1 MPLFSP
7 TNPFDGD
14 VERATSESNSTE
26 DWSLITDICS
36 QVEASPNGSK
46 DCLMAIMKRVQHK
59 VPLVAMH
66 SLTLLEACVSSCG
79 KPFQVQI
86 CSKEFSDEV
95 TKVLEKAHPKVCDRL
110 KAMLVEWWEKFKN
123 DSQMC
128 LLFFIIKNLK
138 DKEIEFPALG
148 SKEMEAAKAGFGSPA
163 KEPSKGVV
171 RSKEED
177 DLAKAIELSIK
188 EQKQYPSLSG
198 VGGSSSSTT
207 SSVGPSL
214 ASPPS
219 LYPQAVMTSIPLGA
233 PSGVVRKVRALYDF
247 EAAEDNELT
256 FRAGEILT
264 VLDDSDANWW
274 KGETE
279 SGLGLFPSNFVT
291 ADLTAEPESV
301 RRYEIREEPE
311 EVPTAEPDPEPLS
324 INEERMDHVL
334 HMLQSLDPKDDRP
347 ESAELLRLEE
357 SCHQMGPLIDQKLE
371 EIDRKHSELSEMNAN
386 LGDAISLYNRLMKET
401 HYYCPYS
408 KVHTEHQY
416 YPGQQSASGSQ
427 GYAGPSGPH
436 YAPPQGYVPPNE
448 QPAPLNSLPQFPTAP
463 HHVQPPPQ
471 HTTNPSI
478 GVGSMP
484 PAMQYA
490 SLPAMAGQAAS
501 YAPSHPYGTPPM
513 PPAFASQQQPSG
525 YPPQQQQQQYPG
537 YQVHNQ
543 VSVNPGYVSAQPL
556 IHAQAQHM
564 HQPLL

>member
-26 DWSLITDICS
+26 DWSLITDICN

-86 CSKEFSDEV
+86 CSKEFADEV

-198 VGGSSSSTT
+198 VGGSSSTT

-214 ASPPS
+214 
-219 LYPQAVMTSIPLGA
+219 
-233 PSGVVRKVRALYDF
+233 RKVRALYDF

-291 ADLTAEPESV
+291 ADLTAEPESAKAMTC
-301 RRYEIREEPE
+301 RIQYSRDEPE
-311 EVPTAEPDPEPLS
+311 EVPTAEPDPEPLA
-324 INEERMDHVL
+324 INEERMDQVL

-371 EIDRKHSELSEMNAN
+371 EIDRKHSELSEMNTN

-401 HYYCPYS
+401 PFYSPYS

-416 YPGQQSASGSQ
+416 
-427 GYAGPSGPH
+427 
-436 YAPPQGYVPPNE
+436 
-448 QPAPLNSLPQFPTAP
+448 
-463 HHVQPPPQ
+463 
-471 HTTNPSI
+471 
-478 GVGSMP
+478 
-484 PAMQYA
+484 
-490 SLPAMAGQAAS
+490 
-501 YAPSHPYGTPPM
+501 
-513 PPAFASQQQPSG
+513 
-525 YPPQQQQQQYPG
+525 
-537 YQVHNQ
+537 
-543 VSVNPGYVSAQPL
+543 
-556 IHAQAQHM
+556 
-564 HQPLL
+564 